1 MSKLEHQHRWHRVLA
16 TGSALLLWPWPAEAH
31 LVTTGLG
38 PVYDG
43 IGHLLMTPED
53 VLPVLALALCA
64 GLRGAGAGRRVLGVL
79 PSAWLVGGCV
89 GLLTHGLP
97 GFPLPVLSLLILG
110 TLVAADLRVPLPAV
124 TALAVGLGLGHGV
137 RNGVAMQQAGA
148 GSLGLLG
155 MLAALV
161 VLVALVA
168 AGVVSLRQPWARMAV
183 RVAGS
188 WMAAIGLLMLGWAL
202 RGGHELF
209 R

>member
-1 MSKLEHQHRWHRVLA
+1 MSRRDRQHPWPRALVA
-16 TGSALLLWPWPAEAH
+16 GGALLLWPWCAEAH

-53 VLPVLALALCA
+53 LLPILTLALCA
-64 GLRGAGAGRRVLGVL
+64 GLQGAGSGRRVLSVL

-89 GLLTHGLP
+89 GLLAHGLP
-97 GFPLPVLSLLILG
+97 GFPLSALSLCILG
-110 TLVAADLRVPLPAV
+110 TLVAVELALPLPAV
-124 TALAVGLGLGHGV
+124 TALALGLGLGHGV
-137 RNGVAMQQAGA
+137 LNGVAMQQAGI
-148 GSLGLLG
+148 GVRGLLG
-155 MLAALV
+155 SLAALV

-168 AGVVSLRQPWARMAV
+168 AGVVSLHQQWTRIAV

-202 RGGHELF
+202 RGGN
-209 R
+209 